1 MRIFQAVL
9 PLLHAD
15 RLLMALV
22 LATLQMASLAPG
34 EAQLL
39 SHRHRQACL
48 RDLLRSRAD
57 TRTLQTSIRPTSAL
71 PQGALLAVLLRRK
84 ASRQSRL
91 LVFQCLLQELQGRLQ
106 CLLDSCH
113 LLDSSLRQA
122 LAADEMRRAK
132 YPFLIH
138 LLNK

>member
-1 MRIFQAVL
+1 MRIFQAAL

-15 RLLMALV
+15 RLLMALA

-39 SHRHRQACL
+39 SHLRRQVCL
-48 RDLLRSRAD
+48 RGLLRSRAD

-91 LVFQCLLQELQGRLQ
+91 LASQCLLRDLQGRLQ
-106 CLLDSCH
+106 YLLDSCH
-113 LLDSSLRQA
+113 LLDFSLRQA
-122 LAADEMRRAK
+122 LAADEMCQISV
-132 YPFLIH
+132 PNTSF
-138 LLNK
+138 

>member
-1 MRIFQAVL
+1 MRTFQAAL
-9 PLLHAD
+9 PLLLAD
-15 RLLMALV
+15 RHLMALV
-22 LATLQMASLAPG
+22 LVMLQMVSLVPG

-39 SHRHRQACL
+39 SHRHRQVCP
-48 RDLLRSRAD
+48 RGLLRSRAD
-57 TRTLQTSIRPTSAL
+57 TRTLQTSIRPTSVL

-91 LVFQCLLQELQGRLQ
+91 LASPCLLQELQGRLQ

-122 LAADEMRRAK
+122 LAADETGEISVPNTSFYK
-132 YPFLIH
+132 
-138 LLNK
+138 

>member
-1 MRIFQAVL
+1 MRIFQAAL

-22 LATLQMASLAPG
+22 LATLQMASLAPD

-39 SHRHRQACL
+39 SRRHRQVCP
-48 RDLLRSRAD
+48 RDLLRSKAD
-57 TRTLQTSIRPTSAL
+57 IRTLQTSIRPTSAL
-71 PQGALLAVLLRRK
+71 PQGALLAVLLRPK

-91 LVFQCLLQELQGRLQ
+91 LVSQCLLQDLQGRRQ

-122 LAADEMRRAK
+122 LAADETGQI
-132 YPFLIH
+132 PVPNTSF
-138 LLNK
+138 